1 MLEMKSPDIMDLNP
15 ENEIEIFELEDAWLD
30 AAVGGEIVV
39 NNCPNIG
46 CPVNLKCKPEV

>member
-30 AAVGGEIVV
+30 DAAGGDVIIVV
-39 NNCPNIG
+39 NNG
-46 CPVNLKCKPEV
+46 CPVINSKCKPET